1 MQPTSDASERMLT
14 KVSHPSFFG
23 PLSHAERHIEERL
36 RTLSMCV
43 CAGGVIGGALYVLRS
58 VLVPLVLAVA
68 LSYLLVPVIDALS
81 VRPLRCF
88 GRLYCT
94 RPAPWVSSPILRPFV
109 RAVCLA
115 QLPRWLATCVALAI
129 AFAVLGLLGF
139 VVADSVHVFAARA
152 ELYSHRVEQLL
163 GGLIDWMKEM
173 EENAPWYS
181 NTTAAGDGLA
191 SNATTAADGL
201 AELKA
206 LAKKVP
212 VTQLI
217 LSVVTSLLEMLSNLF
232 LVLLFTCYLL
242 LGGGGG
248 GGGGGGSGGPDQEKV
263 HQQADAQIFSYVKG
277 KVLVSLLT
285 GALTALILFSLHLE
299 LWLVFGVLAFW
310 LNFVPNV
317 GSVVAVALPMP
328 VVLLDP
334 AFSGGQAALALLLPL
349 GVHGVVGNVVEPL
362 LFGASM
368 EMHPVVV
375 LCSLMLWGSVW
386 GITGM
391 VLAVPITA
399 VLRIHLS
406 HIDHPLFRYLAS
418 LLAGGG
424 HAASATAAVAATE
437 LRADGLPPA
446 LRVAP
451 LDGALAAGSVP
462 DVEQPPDAPLPRAP
476 DAV

>member
-1 MQPTSDASERMLT
+1 MQPASDASERMLT

-43 CAGGVIGGALYVLRS
+43 CAGGVIGAALYLLRS

-81 VRPLRCF
+81 VRPLQCF

-115 QLPRWLATCVALAI
+115 QLPRWLATCVALAV

-139 VVADSVHVFAARA
+139 IVADSVHVFASRA

-173 EENAPWYS
+173 EESLPGYS
-181 NTTAAGDGLA
+181 NATATGGGFA
-191 SNATTAADGL
+191 SNATGAAGL
-201 AELKA
+201 AELKT

-242 LGGGGG
+242 LGG
-248 GGGGGGSGGPDQEKV
+248 SGGNGSDQEKV
-263 HQQADAQIFSYVKG
+263 HQQADEQIFSYVKG

-285 GALTALILFSLHLE
+285 GALTALILYALHLE

-349 GVHGVVGNVVEPL
+349 CVHGVIGNVVEPL

-391 VLAVPITA
+391 VPGGNSRLDPHMTTP
-399 VLRIHLS
+399 LR
-406 HIDHPLFRYLAS
+406 PWARFAR
-418 LLAGGG
+418 
-424 HAASATAAVAATE
+424 
-437 LRADGLPPA
+437 R
-446 LRVAP
+446 R
-451 LDGALAAGSVP
+451 ALARFHRAAP
-462 DVEQPPDAPLPRAP
+462 AMAEPPPHMA
-476 DAV
+476 

>member
-1 MQPTSDASERMLT
+1 MQPTSDTSERMLN

-36 RTLSMCV
+36 RTLSLCV

-81 VRPLRCF
+81 VRPIRCF

-94 RPAPWVSSPILRPFV
+94 HPAPWVSSPILRPFV
-109 RAVCLA
+109 RAVCLV

-139 VVADSVHVFAARA
+139 VVADSVHVFATRA

-163 GGLIDWMKEM
+163 GGLIGWMKEM
-173 EENAPWYS
+173 EASLPGYS
-181 NTTAAGDGLA
+181 NATAADDNGLA
-191 SNATTAADGL
+191 SNATSAAGSAAGL
-201 AELKA
+201 AELRA

-242 LGGGGG
+242 LGGGGR
-248 GGGGGGSGGPDQEKV
+248 SGHDQERV
-263 HQQADAQIFSYVKG
+263 HRQADEQIFSYVKS
-277 KVLVSLLT
+277 KVLVSLLA
-285 GALTALILFSLHLE
+285 GALTALILFVLHLE

-349 GVHGVVGNVVEPL
+349 GVHGVIGNVVEPL

-375 LCSLMLWGSVW
+375 LCSLMVWGSVW

-391 VLAVPITA
+391 VLAVPMTA

-406 HIDHPLFRYLAS
+406 HIDHPLFQGKHSVSARRGSGTVRWSVGCGAAGVVEVSVLLAS
-418 LLAGGG
+418 
-424 HAASATAAVAATE
+424 S
-437 LRADGLPPA
+437 
-446 LRVAP
+446 
-451 LDGALAAGSVP
+451 
-462 DVEQPPDAPLPRAP
+462 
-476 DAV
+476 